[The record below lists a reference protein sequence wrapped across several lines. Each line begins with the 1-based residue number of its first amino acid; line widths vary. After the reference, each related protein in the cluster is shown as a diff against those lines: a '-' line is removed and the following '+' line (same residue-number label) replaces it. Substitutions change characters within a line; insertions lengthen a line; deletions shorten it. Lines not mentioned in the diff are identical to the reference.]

1 MRTRFL
7 LDTHALLWL
16 LEDDP
21 RLSKILRQALR
32 DSATL
37 TVSVVS
43 LWEIALKHLA
53 GRIELGV
60 DLKVFLDL
68 VIREPS
74 WTLLPI
80 SAAHIAGLCDLPRLH
95 KDPFDRLLVA
105 QARIEDLTLLTA
117 DPIISKYPVRTAW

>member
-1 MRTRFL
+1 MKTRFL

-16 LEDDP
+16 LCDDP
-21 RLSKILRQALR
+21 RLSKILRHGLR

-37 TVSVVS
+37 MVSVAS
-43 LWEIALKHLA
+43 LWEIALKHQA

-60 DLKVFLDL
+60 DLREFLDL

-74 WTLLPI
+74 WTVLPV

-105 QARIEDLTLLTA
+105 QARLEDLTLLTA